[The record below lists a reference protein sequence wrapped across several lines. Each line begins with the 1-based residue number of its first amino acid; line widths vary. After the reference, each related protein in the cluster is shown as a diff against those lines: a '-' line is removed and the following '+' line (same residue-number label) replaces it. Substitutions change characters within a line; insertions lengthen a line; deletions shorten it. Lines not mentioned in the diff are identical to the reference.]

1 MYTQTRES
9 IRTPDDTFYEYI
21 VRVVGNILK
30 FTRLD
35 RVRNVWNKREDIYR

>member
-9 IRTPDDTFYEYI
+9 IRTLDDTFYEYI

-30 FTRLD
+30 FHQHRYETRLCS
-35 RVRNVWNKREDIYR
+35 